1 MTIVVVEIVE
11 VGLLFIL
18 RFVVA
23 SLDAPNIGPVRRR
36 RVIRAEQVVGARNPF
51 VEILLHQPSRD
62 HSRFNHA
69 PKAVV
74 ASTHVEGFFAQH
86 VRCRA
91 PKRCE
96 GGELQHLKLELAVT
110 VDEVGVGEEV
120 EPVVD
125 VDIECA
131 QQAFIFKS
139 TALQHFLRFDFSRR
153 AEEID
158 EQGAHLPAVTH
169 LFDHHAG
176 QGATVPVGGR
186 NFEQVA
192 LLLNRG
198 KLGVALV
205 DDHVH
210 ERVAHL
216 LSGYLPQVLPLT
228 ASFEG
233 SKLNVVGF
241 DRAVESVEVK
251 RRDVILIDADLLAPV
266 VEQTDPVAEA
276 SDFRYFTWHSKPLF
290 SPVKDA
296 ELHSADGSETR
307 PHTYYFAVKVAGRF
321 ST

>member
-18 RFVVA
+18 RFVIT
-23 SLDAPNIGPVRRR
+23 SLDAPDVRPVRRR
-36 RVIRAEQVVGARNPF
+36 GMIGAEQVIRTRNPL
-51 VEILLHQPSRD
+51 VEIFLHEPLRD
-62 HSRFNHA
+62 DSGFDHA
-69 PKAVV
+69 AQTVV
-74 ASTHVEGFFAQH
+74 AGAHVEGFFAQH
-86 VRCRA
+86 VRGRA
-91 PKRCE
+91 AERCE
-96 GGELQHLKLELAVT
+96 GGKLQHLELEFTVA
-110 VDEVGVGEEV
+110 VDEVGVGKEV

-125 VDIECA
+125 VDVECA

-139 TALQHFLRFDFSRR
+139 TALQHFLRFDF
-153 AEEID
+153 AGGPEEVD

-198 KLGVALV
+198 KFGVALV

-233 SKLNVVGF
+233 SELNVVGF
-241 DRAVESVEVK
+241 DRAVEGVEVK

-290 SPVKDA
+290 RRVKDA